1 MKNFHLPLPEQT
13 YTLLR
18 AEADRTQVPATTLA
32 REAIDAWLR
41 EQARRARHDAISTYA
56 AETAGSD
63 LDLDRELESA
73 AAEHLLKSGRKAK

>member
-18 AEADRTQVPATTLA
+18 AEADRAQVPATTLA
-32 REAIDAWLR
+32 RQAIDAWLR
-41 EQARRARHDAISTYA
+41 DQARRARHDAISSSA
-56 AETAGSD
+56 AETAGTA

-73 AAEHLLKSGRKAK
+73 AVDHLLKSERKSK

>member
-18 AEADRTQVPATTLA
+18 AEADRAQVPATTLA
-32 REAIDAWLR
+32 RQAIDAWLR
-41 EQARRARHDAISTYA
+41 DQARRARHDAISSYA
-56 AETAGSD
+56 AETAGTA

-73 AAEHLLKSGRKAK
+73 AVDHLLKSERKSK